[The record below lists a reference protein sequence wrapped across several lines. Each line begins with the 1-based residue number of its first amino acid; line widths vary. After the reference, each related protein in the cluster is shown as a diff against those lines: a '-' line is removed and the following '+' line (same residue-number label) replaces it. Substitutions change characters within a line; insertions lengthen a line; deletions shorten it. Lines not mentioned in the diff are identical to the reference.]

1 MPSSK
6 YLAGKMLKEIDFSK
20 ADIIIELGPG
30 NGAITHNILAKIKPS
45 TILICFEIND
55 AFYNELTKIKHPQ
68 LIVLKASAEK
78 MLEEIEKLGYNKVDY
93 IVSSLPL
100 TIIPKEISHN
110 ILIESYK
117 I

>member
-1 MPSSK
+1 MSKKFNFFKEAVKNYKTSGTIMPSSK

-55 AFYNELTKIKHPQ
+55 AFYNELTKI
-68 LIVLKASAEK
+68 
-78 MLEEIEKLGYNKVDY
+78 N
-93 IVSSLPL
+93 
-100 TIIPKEISHN
+100 TRN
-110 ILIESYK
+110 
-117 I
+117 